1 MSRELKKFEKKTV
14 EKDEFIVSLKL
25 IFMGHFIDL
34 ILHYKKSLT
43 KLPFIKM
50 NLTLPAVHLFNR

>member
-1 MSRELKKFEKKTV
+1 MSRKLKKFEKKKPV

-43 KLPFIKM
+43 QLPFK
-50 NLTLPAVHLFNR
+50 

>member
-1 MSRELKKFEKKTV
+1 MSRKLKKFEKKKPV
-14 EKDEFIVSLKL
+14 EKDVFIVSLKL

-43 KLPFIKM
+43 QLPFK
-50 NLTLPAVHLFNR
+50 